1 MKVSIITICYN
12 NEKDIR
18 TTIESVINQDYDD
31 IEYIVK
37 DGGSKDNTLA
47 IVNEY
52 KDKISKIISCPDKG
66 IYDAINQGLQAV
78 TGDIVGMIHSGDRL
92 YNNEV
97 VTKIVNF
104 YEENTPDVTYANS
117 IIVDEKNEIK
127 RINNSP
133 EFDKQLVLDG
143 WMPSHQSIYL
153 KRELLEKF
161 GYYRLDIG
169 SAADYEWFVRYF
181 YRFADELNIRRI
193 NETLI
198 TFTLGGVSSS
208 SKLKK
213 VFSSKHKQML
223 RKCWEVNGLEAPR
236 FVIFKKWIRLM
247 KMYFRAFVHNTKK

>member
-18 TTIESVINQDYDD
+18 ATIESVIEQNYDN
-31 IEYIVK
+31 IEYIIK
-37 DGGSKDNTLA
+37 DGGSTDSTMD

-52 KDKISKIISCPDKG
+52 KDKITKIITCPDKG
-66 IYDAINQGLQAV
+66 IYDAINQGLQAAS
-78 TGDIVGMIHSGDRL
+78 GNIVGMIHSGDRL
-92 YNNEV
+92 YDNNVISTIAEFHKHNPV
-97 VTKIVNF
+97 DI
-104 YEENTPDVTYANS
+104 TYANS
-117 IIVDEKNEIK
+117 VIVDDNNVIK
-127 RINNSP
+127 RINTSP
-133 EFDKQLVLDG
+133 EFDKKLVLRG
-143 WMPSHQSIYL
+143 WMPSHQSIYV
-153 KRELLEKF
+153 KRDLLEKY

-181 YRFADELNIRRI
+181 YKYADVLQIRRI

-223 RKCWEVNGLEAPR
+223 RKCWEVNDLKAPR
-236 FVIFKKWIRLM
+236 FVILKKWFRLM
-247 KMYFRAFVHNTKK
+247 KMYLRAFIHNSK